1 MFIQAELAAKE
12 IEDLQNVIAEM
23 KSELRAQQNT
33 LQQTSASV
41 PDLKQQIERSERQR
55 GLTYFDLGY

>member
-1 MFIQAELAAKE
+1 MLIQAELAAKE